1 MKKQFL
7 FLTAAALIA
16 VPTIAQEP
24 IEYTNFTDTIF
35 NLNEVVVETTRQR
48 KVSILKLDVPA
59 KFLPVTSSAVD
70 ASVLEL
76 YGVQDIQNAG
86 KFLPGIRVQT
96 SYGGFQ
102 QISARGFDHIPVL
115 IDGMRDERTAIA
127 NSYPFMDL
135 SAIESIEY
143 LKGPASVLYGNSAV
157 GGLLNINRKQ
167 PVAQK
172 TVYTRLTY
180 GSYNTKQATMGLGGT
195 LTEGVNSY
203 FSVHI
208 ADGDGWRDNKNKR
221 FSGYGAIDIKTGKN
235 GLLDIRGGFN
245 RDFYATEIGLPKL
258 VNHDI
263 YHSDGTQ
270 AYAKL
275 DMLPGL
281 NRKARYNNES
291 DFLKNNA
298 WNIAATYTYKISDA
312 LQIKERFSYFDDDID
327 YFSTEELNY
336 LTSSEPVYRHYY
348 LNSDHEKHISAWIP

>member
-7 FLTAAALIA
+7 FLTATALIV
-16 VPTIAQEP
+16 VPTIAQEQQ
-24 IEYTNFTDTIF
+24 EYTNFTDTIF

-115 IDGMRDERTAIA
+115 IDGMRDERTAIS

-157 GGLLNINRKQ
+157 GGE
-167 PVAQK
+167 
-172 TVYTRLTY
+172 Y
-180 GSYNTKQATMGLGGT
+180 
-195 LTEGVNSY
+195 
-203 FSVHI
+203 
-208 ADGDGWRDNKNKR
+208 
-221 FSGYGAIDIKTGKN
+221 
-235 GLLDIRGGFN
+235 
-245 RDFYATEIGLPKL
+245 
-258 VNHDI
+258 
-263 YHSDGTQ
+263 
-270 AYAKL
+270 
-275 DMLPGL
+275 
-281 NRKARYNNES
+281 
-291 DFLKNNA
+291 
-298 WNIAATYTYKISDA
+298 
-312 LQIKERFSYFDDDID
+312 
-327 YFSTEELNY
+327 
-336 LTSSEPVYRHYY
+336 
-348 LNSDHEKHISAWIP
+348 